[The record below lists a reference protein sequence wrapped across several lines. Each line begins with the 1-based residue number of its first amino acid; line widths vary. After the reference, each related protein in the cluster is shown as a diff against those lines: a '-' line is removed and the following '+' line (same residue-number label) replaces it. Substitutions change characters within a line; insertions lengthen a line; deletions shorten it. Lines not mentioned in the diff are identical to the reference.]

1 MHVSFSM
8 KKMSFKN
15 FFKRDRHFSI
25 DTPHNK
31 YILLQHGNIFENYVF
46 AEGKNTL
53 KGLKNNT

>member
-1 MHVSFSM
+1 
-8 KKMSFKN
+8 MSLEMTYVFLRI
-15 FFKRDRHFSI
+15 FFKGDRHFSI
-25 DTPHNK
+25 DTPYNK

>member
-8 KKMSFKN
+8 TKMSFKN

-31 YILLQHGNIFENYVF
+31 YILLQHGNLSFPSFQPGRSKFKQLRRIFP
-46 AEGKNTL
+46 
-53 KGLKNNT
+53 

>member
-1 MHVSFSM
+1 
-8 KKMSFKN
+8 MSLEMTYVFLII
-15 FFKRDRHFSI
+15 FFKGDRHFSI
-25 DTPHNK
+25 DTPYNK

>member
-1 MHVSFSM
+1 
-8 KKMSFKN
+8 MSLSQWRSVFLRI
-15 FFKRDRHFSI
+15 FFKEDGHFSI

>member
-1 MHVSFSM
+1 MTYVFLRI
-8 KKMSFKN
+8 
-15 FFKRDRHFSI
+15 FFKEDRHFSI